1 MAIHRNL
8 AVKNRIQKQKLTPII
23 QQKQAALAEAKI
35 KKITATNTNKNKDV
49 SEFSRKLLHS
59 TIGFIVLLI
68 YSSNDEIIVRNKL
81 LYMFSIV
88 SLAEILRFLNKRFNE
103 IYVKLFG
110 FLMREREKTEKCNGV
125 IFYLMGC
132 ISVLT
137 LFPKQQYQY

>member
-1 MAIHRNL
+1 M
-8 AVKNRIQKQKLTPII
+8 
-23 QQKQAALAEAKI
+23 
-35 KKITATNTNKNKDV
+35 
-49 SEFSRKLLHS
+49 
-59 TIGFIVLLI
+59 LI
-68 YSSNDEIIVRNKL
+68 YSSNDTIIVRNKL

-137 LFPKQQYQY
+137 LFPKVNYSFFII